1 MRSCVKTPTV
11 YQMEAA
17 ECGAASLAMVLAY
30 FGKELPLEQLRIET
44 GVSRD
49 GSNAANLMRC
59 ARAHGLECHGYR
71 KEPEA
76 LAKLE
81 PPCII
86 HWNFD
91 HFVVF
96 EGFKGQYAFL
106 NDPAVGRRRI
116 TVRELDEGF
125 TGVVLTFKPTETF
138 QKERR
143 THSAARAVRD
153 KLRGEHAALFQLLW
167 IGLLLVVPGLALPAL
182 SRIFLDDIL
191 MAGLTDWLPRL
202 LAFMAAL
209 LLLRSGLSFYRSM
222 LLQRL
227 RSKLTLVSGY
237 GFLRH
242 LLRLPVSFFDQVLSL
257 DAKNARAYYGM
268 ALAKAQC
275 RDADVYINMLC
286 SGTPRA
292 ENIELPRDEKH
303 IREAAEKYAVPGY
316 LNAEE
321 IRALYDYKPSYHGP
335 VVATGAGGADRCR
348 VSNWKLFV
356 NLGTLEIERREA
368 SKRISDERRESEE
381 RYKAEQAKIIKDL
394 EREKAQIQDE
404 LSDLQGLFTSKR
416 RRALESR
423 LAEIVTKPDRPSGR
437 TRQRRA
443 GQGLRL
449 GENTLCQ
456 SLNTPCRPQP
466 DV

>member
-1 MRSCVKTPTV
+1 MKNTPFSGSLEIMKNAAHEDIMLIGAGYRLYNSSGEQIKEGYDMPKEFAKLAAQDMGKVGAMQDLVRGVEKLVNKKAALVKETV
-11 YQMEAA
+11 KETVVVQQSGD
-17 ECGAASLAMVLAY
+17 GAA
-30 FGKELPLEQLRIET
+30 
-44 GVSRD
+44 
-49 GSNAANLMRC
+49 
-59 ARAHGLECHGYR
+59 
-71 KEPEA
+71 
-76 LAKLE
+76 
-81 PPCII
+81 
-86 HWNFD
+86 
-91 HFVVF
+91 
-96 EGFKGQYAFL
+96 
-106 NDPAVGRRRI
+106 RI
-116 TVRELDEGF
+116 T
-125 TGVVLTFKPTETF
+125 
-138 QKERR
+138 
-143 THSAARAVRD
+143 AAMD
-153 KLRGEHAALFQLLW
+153 RG
-167 IGLLLVVPGLALPAL
+167 
-182 SRIFLDDIL
+182 
-191 MAGLTDWLPRL
+191 
-202 LAFMAAL
+202 FMALEDGEWNKA
-209 LLLRSGLSFYRSM
+209 
-222 LLQRL
+222 
-227 RSKLTLVSGY
+227 
-237 GFLRH
+237 
-242 LLRLPVSFFDQVLSL
+242 VSFFDQVLSL